1 MTDMRQMAD
10 FTDVAEM
17 DRAVRAA
24 EAQPAAGVSGDSI
37 ESAFADWAM
46 RLANQPERRAAL
58 AGRAFEDAIALW
70 SQAMG
75 LAVEPLAPAADDHR
89 FRYQGWQHGG
99 FALAQQN
106 FLRAERWWREATT
119 ELPGVSRQHE
129 RLIGFLTRQMLDAVS
144 PSNFPALNP
153 EVIEATRLA
162 QGTNLQR
169 GAWNFM
175 TDLAASVANT
185 TPPLAHTPGQDVAIT
200 PGKIVFRNDLIELI
214 QYAPTTDN
222 VRPEPIL
229 IVPAWIMKYYI
240 LDLSPENSLIR
251 YLVAQ
256 GYTVFCISW
265 LNPGAEQRDLG
276 LDDYRTRGVMAALD
290 VVGAICGK
298 ARIHALGY
306 CLGGTLL
313 AIATAA
319 MARDADSRLA
329 SLTLLAAQTDFTEA
343 GELRMFI
350 TEAQLAR
357 LDDMMEEQG
366 YLDSTQMAGAFA
378 MLRSNDLIWSRMTRR
393 YYLGEE
399 DHSSDMVSWD
409 EDTTRLP
416 YRMHSEYLRQL
427 YLHNDLAE
435 GRLCVGNEPVSIGE
449 IHIPCFVISTETDW
463 VAPWH
468 SVHKFLL
475 LNGGD
480 VTFALASG
488 GHNGGIVSVP
498 GTPHRHYRILRR
510 APGAGYQAPEEWME
524 AATLTKGSWWPAYIA
539 FLGEHSST
547 PGAPPSIGDP
557 RVGYETLDDAPGHY
571 VLQR

>member
-1 MTDMRQMAD
+1 MNEQRQTVD
-10 FTDVAEM
+10 FIDAPEFDPCFPT
-17 DRAVRAA
+17 A
-24 EAQPAAGVSGDSI
+24 EANPLGGSGDSI

-46 RLANQPERRAAL
+46 RMADQPGRQAAL
-58 AGRAFEDAIALW
+58 AGRAFDDAIALW
-70 SQAMG
+70 NQAMG
-75 LAVEPLAPAADDHR
+75 LPVQLLAPAHDDHR
-89 FRYQGWQHGG
+89 FRYQGWQHNV

-119 ELPGVSRQHE
+119 GLPGVSRGHE
-129 RLIGFLTRQMLDAVS
+129 RLVGFVTRQMLDAVS
-144 PSNFPALNP
+144 PSNFPAFNP
-153 EVIEATRLA
+153 EVIDATRLS

-169 GAWNFM
+169 GAWNFVS
-175 TDLAASVANT
+175 DLAASVAKT

-200 PGKIVFRNDLIELI
+200 PGTVVFRNELIELI
-214 QYAPTTDN
+214 QYAPTTDS

-240 LDLSPENSLIR
+240 LDLSPEDSLIR
-251 YLVAQ
+251 YIVAQ

-265 LNPGAEQRDLG
+265 LNPGAEQRDVG
-276 LDDYRTRGVMAALD
+276 LDDYRTKGVLAALD
-290 VVGAICGK
+290 VVGAICGQAK
-298 ARIHALGY
+298 IHALGY

-313 AIATAA
+313 SIAAAA
-319 MARDADSRLA
+319 MAREADDRLA

-343 GELRMFI
+343 GDLKLFI
-350 TEAQLAR
+350 TEAQLVS
-357 LDDMMEEQG
+357 LDRVMGKQG

-378 MLRSNDLIWSRMTRR
+378 MLRSNDMIWARITHR

-399 DHSSDMVSWD
+399 DHASDMMSWD

-416 YRMHSEYLRQL
+416 YRMHSEYLRKL

-435 GRLCVGNEPVSIGE
+435 GRLCVGGKPVFVGD
-449 IHIPCFVISTETDW
+449 IHLPCFLISAETDW
-463 VAPWH
+463 VAPWR

-480 VTFALASG
+480 VTFVLASG

-510 APGAGYQAPEEWME
+510 GPGAGYQAPEDWMQ
-524 AATLTKGSWWPAYIA
+524 AATLTEGSWWPAYVS
-539 FLGEHSST
+539 FLDEHSSA
-547 PGAPPSIGDP
+547 PAAPPPTGNEK
-557 RVGYETLDDAPGHY
+557 VGYERLEDAPGLY